1 MSIGE
6 NRNPSVYCSSG
17 GPQHCI
23 INSVLSPEFRRCAGT
38 LSCRATC
45 RENKL
50 RTGDHYRSF
59 AWFIAAILIAIA
71 AYYVPRDSAVLR
83 EQVQKRAQEQAG

>member
-1 MSIGE
+1 MKTETPAFIVLPEIRSTALSIQ
-6 NRNPSVYCSSG
+6 YF
-17 GPQHCI
+17 
-23 INSVLSPEFRRCAGT
+23 SPEFRRCAGT

-50 RTGDHYRSF
+50 RTGDHYHSF
-59 AWFIAAILIAIA
+59 AWFIAALLIAIA